1 MLKMIYISICALN
14 VIMFAEL
21 WFITQCEIQKNDM
34 HRIKEIP
41 LLDKCFATVKFLLFA
56 YTPILH
62 LGIFI
67 SELVSLYTEEG
78 QESFLDNALENYE

>member
-1 MLKMIYISICALN
+1 MLKMIYISICSLN
-14 VIMFAEL
+14 MIMLAEL
-21 WFITQCEIQKNDM
+21 LFITQCEIQKNDM
-34 HRIKEIP
+34 HRIQEVP
-41 LLDKCFATVKFLLFA
+41 LLEKCFVTVKFLLFA

-78 QESFLDNALENYE
+78 RESFLDHALENYE